1 MAALLAAENIEVL
14 TAEEAE
20 RLTQLD
26 AFTVRAPGGMG
37 QAGGGGCLGGAASRQ
52 GSAAPRG
59 GELK

>member
-26 AFTVRAPGGMG
+26 AFTVRGS
-37 QAGGGGCLGGAASRQ
+37 CASCTR
-52 GSAAPRG
+52 
-59 GELK
+59 L